1 MRKIK
6 TFFRRV
12 ASGSFKRF
20 FRNLNLV
27 HKESGRNRIILFFD
41 MIYSMFRYGIGYLDY
56 MTFGFAYIKKE
67 KRRTFMTMDDNIQMC
82 RRMNNQE
89 ASSVFEDKLTFCKT
103 FEEYMGRDFYDLNE
117 GFEGFEKFCYG
128 KDNFFAK
135 QPVSFGGLGV
145 KKVTVQKGNLKQI
158 YEELKE
164 NKMFLCEET
173 IAQHEEMNKLC
184 ERSVNT
190 IRICTVVSDSG
201 KAHLIYALLRIGSGK
216 NDVDNV
222 TSGGMYTLLSE
233 NGKITHPAFC
243 DKTVSYYTKHPNN
256 EFPFIG
262 FQVPFFKE
270 AVELCCKA
278 ALVEKRIRYVG
289 WDIAITQSGP
299 VLVEGNSL
307 PGYDMPQNHRF
318 HDDGCGIK
326 AVFEKAIND

>member
-27 HKESGRNRIILFFD
+27 HKESGKNRIILFFD
-41 MIYSMFRYGIGYLDY
+41 MVISMFRYGIGYLDY
-56 MTFGFAYIKKE
+56 MTFGFAFIKRD

-82 RRMNNQE
+82 RTMNKKE
-89 ASSVFEDKLTFCKT
+89 ASDVFENKLIFSKT
-103 FEEYMGRDFYDLNE
+103 FSEYLGRSYVDLND
-117 GFEGFEKFCYG
+117 GFDAFVKFCEG
-128 KDNFFAK
+128 KENFFAK

-145 KKVTVQKGNLKQI
+145 KKVTLDGQDLKTV
-158 YEELKE
+158 YGELTE

-173 IAQHEEMNKLC
+173 ITQHEDMNKLC

-190 IRICTVVSDSG
+190 IRVCTVVSDSG

-216 NDVDNV
+216 TDVDNV
-222 TSGGMYTLLSE
+222 TSGGMYTLLSKDGE
-233 NGKITHPAFC
+233 FTHPAFC
-243 DKTVSYYTKHPNN
+243 DKTVSYYTEHPHNN
-256 EFPFIG
+256 FPFIG
-262 FQVPFFKE
+262 FKVPFFKE
-270 AVELCCKA
+270 AIDLCLKA

-289 WDIAITQSGP
+289 WDIAITPEGP

-326 AVFEKAIND
+326 AVFDKAISD